1 MREREQEAG
10 SKLPGSNRGWPGAP
24 DVTRRQALGRM
35 LAACGIPM
43 LGYPWTAESSAL
55 QTACDV
61 LEGARIRWLVGYSPG
76 GGYDAYS
83 RLIEPALERALGAK
97 ILVDNLSGA
106 AGVIAARTLANSPAD
121 GRTLG
126 IIDGPGLLL
135 ANRRRVASA
144 PDLQTELVPLGRVA
158 RLHPMLVTAAGSGLK
173 TIEDLLAR
181 ARSGPLVAGVTAT
194 VSQNFVNCAV
204 SAHLLGIDIRFVTGF
219 PGSREVLLAV
229 IRGDVDFASAD
240 VESVRVEVES
250 EKLVPILQ
258 ISREPFGLYSAID
271 GVPILAGE
279 KGITARRPDLL
290 ASAGSGS
297 RETAESLVSFTSLG
311 RLLVGPAGLPA
322 QLRLCLEEALS
333 SALADPEFRASAVRA
348 HRSLAVASAAEAR
361 RELAT
366 AASAITRL
374 LPVVEEAAREA
385 S

>member
-1 MREREQEAG
+1 
-10 SKLPGSNRGWPGAP
+10 
-24 DVTRRQALGRM
+24 M
-35 LAACGIPM
+35 LAVCGIPM
-43 LGYPWTAESSAL
+43 LGYSWPEGSSSR

-61 LEGARIRWLVGYSPG
+61 MEGARIRWLVGYSPG

-83 RLIEPALERALGAK
+83 RLIEPVLERALGAK
-97 ILVDNLSGA
+97 ILVDNIPGA
-106 AGVIAARTLANSPAD
+106 AGIIAARTLANAPAD

-158 RLHPMLVTAAGSGLK
+158 RLHPMLVTAAGSGLM

-181 ARSGPLVAGVTAT
+181 ARSGFLVAGVTAT

-204 SAHLLGIDIRFVTGF
+204 SAHLLGIDVRFVTGF
-219 PGSREVLLAV
+219 PGSREVLLAI
-229 IRGDVDFASAD
+229 IRGDVDFASVDA
-240 VESVRVEVES
+240 ESVRSEVES

-258 ISREPFGLYSAID
+258 IAREPFGLYSAID
-271 GVPILAGE
+271 GVPMLAGE
-279 KGITARRPDLL
+279 EGIMARRPDLF

-297 RETAESLVSFTSLG
+297 REMAASLVRFTSLG

-322 QLRLCLEEALS
+322 HLRLCLEEGLS
-333 SALADPEFRASAVRA
+333 SALGGPEFRASAARA
-348 HRSLAVASAAEAR
+348 HRSLAVASAAEVR